1 MKTKW
6 LHVLIFLVML
16 VIALSGCDLAGGYV
30 VTFNNTGY
38 YSSSAIDVELC
49 WGEQIFLGRIAT
61 VPAHA
66 TNYRVHVPD
75 NAQPVYISLSVSG
88 KGIGMYKIT
97 GSMTIDI

>member
-1 MKTKW
+1 MKAKW
-6 LHVLIFLVML
+6 LPVLIFLVML

-38 YSSSAIDVELC
+38 YSSSAIDVELF
-49 WGEQIFLGRIAT
+49 WGTQIGLGHIAT

-75 NAQPVYISLSVSG
+75 GAQPVYISLHAPG
-88 KGIGMYKIT
+88 HAIGMYEIT
-97 GSMTIDI
+97 GRVTIDI